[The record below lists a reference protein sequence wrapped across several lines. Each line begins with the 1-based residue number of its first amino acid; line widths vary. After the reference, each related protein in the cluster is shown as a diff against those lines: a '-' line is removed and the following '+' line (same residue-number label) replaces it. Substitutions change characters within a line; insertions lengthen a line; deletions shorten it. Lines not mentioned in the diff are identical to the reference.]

1 MSALLRSLPAV
12 ALRAKSSLPL
22 LLLTF
27 RRCPILHPS
36 KLLHGRAY
44 STIYA
49 SSSETLTVATPKP
62 PPNSASET
70 NANALEWVTRT
81 DFCGELSEPDV
92 GKRVRLCG
100 WVALHRIHG
109 GLTFL
114 SLRDHTGIVQV
125 TTLPDDFP
133 EAHAAV
139 NDLRLEYVVAVEGVV
154 RPRPIE
160 SINKKMKTGF
170 IEVAAEH
177 VQVLNAVRHKLPFL
191 ITTAD
196 EAKESAKEE
205 IRLRY
210 RCLDLRRPQMNSNIM
225 LRHRVVKLIR
235 RYLEDTHGFVEI
247 ETPILSRS
255 TPEGARDYL
264 VPSRIQPGT
273 FYALPQSPQL
283 FKQMLMVS
291 GFDKYYQIARCFRD
305 EDLRA
310 DRQPEF
316 TQLDMEMA
324 FTPLEDML
332 KLNEDLIRKVFLEIK
347 GVELPSPFPRI
358 TYAEAMRRFG
368 SDRPDMR
375 FDLELKDVSEIFRN
389 SSFKLFADTMLSDG
403 IIKAICIPSGGQ
415 KYSNSALKKGDIYNQ
430 AIKSGAKGLPF
441 LKVSSDGG
449 LEGIPALASSLGK
462 TEQDLLLR
470 NLSASPGDL
479 ILFAVGN
486 NASVNKI
493 LDRLRLY
500 IAQELGLIDP
510 SRHSILWVTDF
521 PMFEWNDSEERLEAL
536 HHPFTAPNPEDM
548 KDLASARALAYDMV
562 YNGVEIGGGSLR
574 IYKREVQQKVLEIV
588 GVSPEQAE
596 NKFGYLLEA
605 LDMGAPPHGGIAFG
619 LDRLVMLLAGANSI
633 REVIAFPKTS
643 TATCALTRA
652 PSDVDPQQL
661 KDLSFTVK
669 KTTQG
674 RKKIEIKK
682 IENLSNRQ
690 VTFSKRRVGLF
701 KKAAELCILSGAEI
715 AIIVHSLG
723 KRIFAFGHRDTESV
737 VDRFL
742 SGGEE
747 RDEGVAAALPN
758 TVDYNRHYSEVCKE
772 LDVEKKRKEVIEEA
786 KRVEGYGGGA
796 ADVFWWNQEVEGME
810 VEELEQFAMALE
822 ELMKNVDLRANDLMI
837 SHSLPP
843 VVGAASLNMQ
853 NPNMVAALDD
863 TTPFGN
869 QNHQFDFENNCIV
882 PHQGLGFGQGQ
893 Y

>member
-1 MSALLRSLPAV
+1 M
-12 ALRAKSSLPL
+12 
-22 LLLTF
+22 
-27 RRCPILHPS
+27 
-36 KLLHGRAY
+36 
-44 STIYA
+44 
-49 SSSETLTVATPKP
+49 
-62 PPNSASET
+62 
-70 NANALEWVTRT
+70 
-81 DFCGELSEPDV
+81 
-92 GKRVRLCG
+92 
-100 WVALHRIHG
+100 ALHRIHG

-133 EAHAAV
+133 EAHAVV
-139 NDLRLEYVVAVEGVV
+139 NDLRLEYVITVEGVV
-154 RPRPIE
+154 RPRPVE

-177 VQVLNAVRHKLPFL
+177 VQVLNAVRCKLPFL
-191 ITTAD
+191 VTTSD
-196 EAKESAKEE
+196 EAKDSAKEE

-210 RCLDLRRPQMNSNIM
+210 RCLDLRRPHMNSNIM

-235 RYLEDTHGFVEI
+235 RYLEDIHGFVEI

-347 GVELPSPFPRI
+347 GVKLPSPFPRI

-375 FDLELKDVSEIFRN
+375 FDLELKDVSEVFRN
-389 SSFKLFADTMLSDG
+389 SSFKLFADTLLNDG

-441 LKVSSDGG
+441 LKISSDGN
-449 LEGIPALASSLGK
+449 LEGISALVSSLGK
-462 TEQDLLLR
+462 AEQDMLLR
-470 NLSASPGDL
+470 NLSASTGDL

-486 NASVNKI
+486 NASVNKV

-500 IAQELGLIDP
+500 VAQELGLIDP
-510 SRHSILWVTDF
+510 SKHSILWVTDF

-652 PSDVDPQQL
+652 PSDVDPLQL
-661 KDLSFTVK
+661 KDLS
-669 KTTQG
+669 
-674 RKKIEIKK
+674 
-682 IENLSNRQ
+682 L
-690 VTFSKRRVGLF
+690 
-701 KKAAELCILSGAEI
+701 
-715 AIIVHSLG
+715 
-723 KRIFAFGHRDTESV
+723 
-737 VDRFL
+737 
-742 SGGEE
+742 
-747 RDEGVAAALPN
+747 
-758 TVDYNRHYSEVCKE
+758 
-772 LDVEKKRKEVIEEA
+772 
-786 KRVEGYGGGA
+786 
-796 ADVFWWNQEVEGME
+796 
-810 VEELEQFAMALE
+810 
-822 ELMKNVDLRANDLMI
+822 
-837 SHSLPP
+837 
-843 VVGAASLNMQ
+843 
-853 NPNMVAALDD
+853 
-863 TTPFGN
+863 
-869 QNHQFDFENNCIV
+869 
-882 PHQGLGFGQGQ
+882 
-893 Y
+893 